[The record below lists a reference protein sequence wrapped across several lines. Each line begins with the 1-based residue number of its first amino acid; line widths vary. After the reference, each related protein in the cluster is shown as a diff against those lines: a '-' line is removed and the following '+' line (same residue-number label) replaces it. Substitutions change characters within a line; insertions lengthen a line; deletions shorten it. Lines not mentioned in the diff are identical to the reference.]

1 MVYKMYIQDERMK
14 NGKGNFIA
22 LVVEETYDD
31 VICVIGYFWNERSTA
46 MCFLCALFCKLN
58 YYRQRK

>member
-22 LVVEETYDD
+22 LVVEEAYDD
-31 VICVIGYFWNERSTA
+31 VICVIGYFWNEQSTA
-46 MCFLCALFCKLN
+46 MCSMCAFFCKLN